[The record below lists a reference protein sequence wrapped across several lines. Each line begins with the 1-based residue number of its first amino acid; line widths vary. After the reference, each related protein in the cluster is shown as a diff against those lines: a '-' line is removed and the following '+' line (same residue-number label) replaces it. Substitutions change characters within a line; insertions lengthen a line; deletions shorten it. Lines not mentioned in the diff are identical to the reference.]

1 MKFSNRD
8 ITDDKELLD
17 KLLVLVKETDVNEVD
32 ESKAVINS
40 PLGAELLASY
50 KDNPQWLMRQR
61 LMPLLEERIFGEE
74 VNIRDL
80 NYVRTNEELCL
91 NIYRRFMEKYEAI
104 ASRVQQWISTQ
115 DNEYTITQH
124 FSKKFSVT
132 GCSNVR
138 KVVNSPVP
146 NTYVLKNGPQD
157 LTVALYNGDE
167 PPTKAGDFTR
177 VAIWVNDHK
186 ELAMTIRHKYN
197 QAKASV
203 SRNLIDKCERGELR
217 QSPSFKFDCFMT
229 EQDWDDA
236 VKLTMMTCKEKTYNL
251 ISYGNTGWRTLQVL
265 DQEETKD
272 KEKYLNTT
280 LEIIVGNVSFSKA
293 RELYSKVGAVEN
305 CNAALKNLMVTKT
318 RLEKELASITSR
330 ISEETSLLAE
340 ERMTLATSL
349 DNNTWGVGVK
359 EKVEQHLNA
368 QQ

>member
-17 KLLVLVKETDVNEVD
+17 KLLTLVKEADVNEIE

-50 KDNPQWLMRQR
+50 KDNTQWLMRQR
-61 LMPLLEERIFGEE
+61 LMPLFEERIFGEV
-74 VNIRDL
+74 VNIRDF
-80 NYVRTNEELCL
+80 NWSSNNEELCL
-91 NIYRRFMEKYEAI
+91 NIYRRFMDKYDPV
-104 ASRVQQWISTQ
+104 ASRVEQWISTQ
-115 DNEYTITQH
+115 ANEYTITQH

-138 KVVNSPVP
+138 KVMNSPVP
-146 NTYVLKNGPQD
+146 NTYVLKHGPQD
-157 LTVALYNGDE
+157 LTVALYHGDE
-167 PPTKAGDFTR
+167 QPTKAGDFTR
-177 VAIWVNDHK
+177 VPIWVNDHK
-186 ELAMTIRHKYN
+186 ELAMNIRHKYN

-203 SRNLIDKCERGELR
+203 ARNLVDKCERGELR
-217 QSPSFKFDCFMT
+217 QSPAFKFDCFIT
-229 EQDWDDA
+229 EQDWDEA

-251 ISYGNTGWRTLQVL
+251 ISYSNTGWRTLQVL

-272 KEKYLNTT
+272 KDKYLNTT
-280 LEIIVGNVSFSKA
+280 LEVIVGDVSFSKA
-293 RELYSKVGAVEN
+293 RELYSKVGAVEA
-305 CNAALKNLMVTKT
+305 CNATLKNLMVTKA
-318 RLEKELASITSR
+318 RLEKELASITAR
-330 ISEETSLLAE
+330 VSEETSLLSE

-359 EKVEQHLNA
+359 EKVEQHLNT

>member
-1 MKFSNRD
+1 MKFSNKD

-17 KLLVLVKETDVNEVD
+17 KLLTLVKEADIDEAE

-40 PLGAELLASY
+40 PLGDELMACY
-50 KDNPQWLMRQR
+50 KDNPGWLMRQK
-61 LMPLLEERIFGEE
+61 LLPLIEERIFGEV
-74 VNIRDL
+74 VNIRDF
-80 NYVRTNEELCL
+80 NWSSHNEELCL
-91 NIYRRFMEKYEAI
+91 NIYSSFMDKYNPI
-104 ASRVQQWISTQ
+104 ASRVEQWICTQ

-138 KVVNSPVP
+138 KVLNSPVP
-146 NTYVLKNGPQD
+146 NTYVLKQGAQD
-157 LTVALYNGDE
+157 LTVAIYNGDE

-177 VAIWVNDHK
+177 ISIWVDNHK
-186 ELAMTIRHKYN
+186 ELAMTIRHRYN

-203 SRNLIDKCERGELR
+203 ARNLVDRCHRGELR
-217 QSPSFKFDCFMT
+217 EAPAYKFDCFMT

-236 VKLTMMTCKEKTYNL
+236 VQLTKMTCNEKTYNL

-265 DQEETKD
+265 DQEDTKD

-280 LEIIVGNVSFSKA
+280 LDIIVQGVSFSKA
-293 RELYSKVGAVEN
+293 RELYSKVGAVESTT
-305 CNAALKNLMVTKT
+305 ATLKNLMVMRT
-318 RLEKELASITSR
+318 RLEKELASTTAR

-340 ERMTLATSL
+340 ERMTLTTSL
-349 DNNTWGVGVK
+349 DNNSWGVGVK
-359 EKVEQHLNA
+359 EKVEQHLNT